1 MISPNDFRFG
11 TVIKVDGQLYTVAG
25 FTHVKPGKGGAY
37 VKTKLK
43 RMPDGN
49 LIERTFRSDEKIED
63 VRLENRD
70 MQFLYRDGDLL
81 YFMDNATYEQMP
93 LSADHLE
100 DAVNFL
106 VEGATIKVQFYQ
118 EKAIGVEIPPAVEL
132 EVEVAD
138 PGIKGDTAT
147 GGTKPAKLKTG
158 YVLQVPLFIEPG
170 DIIKVDTRTGEY
182 LERA

>member
-11 TVIKVDGQLYTVAG
+11 TVIKVEGQLYTVAG

-43 RMPDGN
+43 RMSDGN

-81 YFMDNATYEQMP
+81 YFMDNATYEQMA

-118 EKAIGVEIPPAVEL
+118 EEAIGVEIPPAVVL

-170 DIIKVDTRTGEY
+170 DTIKVDTRTGEY